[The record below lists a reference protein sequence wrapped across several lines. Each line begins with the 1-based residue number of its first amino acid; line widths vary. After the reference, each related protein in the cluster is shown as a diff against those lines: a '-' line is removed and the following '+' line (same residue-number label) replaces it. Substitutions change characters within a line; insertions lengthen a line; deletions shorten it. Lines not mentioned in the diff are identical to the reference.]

1 MRFEVDN
8 KKMDT
13 HMKSKAKPEEKK
25 VENKEGNHN
34 ISIKKKSNQN
44 EIKLLIKGLGDE
56 NGLVRRNHA
65 QALAQ
70 VGSAALPE
78 LINALLNSE
87 NVIQRRA
94 AAKTLKLVEDPTAL
108 PHLIKALTND
118 SDSVV
123 QFSAAGA
130 IAIFGEAAVNHLI
143 IVLESQE
150 HTEIQYGLAAW
161 CLEFIGAKAPNA
173 IKKAAK
179 SKNTNVK
186 SAAISALEEHIRQSQ
201 DQEAIK
207 LVETAISD
215 NAENVQIEAIK
226 LVGKLYRIET
236 LIPTLISKLENKSPD
251 IRKASILTMM
261 QLNINEAI
269 NPLKELLK
277 LEQDKNVRSI
287 IKLAIKKIDD

>member
-1 MRFEVDN
+1 MDN
-8 KKMDT
+8 YS
-13 HMKSKAKPEEKK
+13 KSKLTTEEQKSNTQGG
-25 VENKEGNHN
+25 EQN
-34 ISIKKKSNQN
+34 IKSKKKSIQDD
-44 EIKLLIKGLGDE
+44 IKLLIKGLNDE
-56 NGLVRRNHA
+56 NGLVRRSHA
-65 QALAQ
+65 EALAQ
-70 VGSAALPE
+70 VGTAALPE
-78 LINALLNSE
+78 LINALLNSK

-94 AAKTLKLVEDPTAL
+94 AAKTLKLVGDPAAL

-143 IVLESQE
+143 IILENQE
-150 HTEIQYGLAAW
+150 YTEMQYGLAAW

-201 DQEAIK
+201 DQEAIQ
-207 LVETAISD
+207 LVESAIND
-215 NAENVQIEAIK
+215 TAENVQIEAIK
-226 LVGKLYRIET
+226 LVGKLYRIESF
-236 LIPTLISKLENKSPD
+236 IPTLISKLKNNSVD
-251 IRKASILTMM
+251 IRKTSVLSLM

-269 NPLKELLK
+269 SPLKGLLK
-277 LEQDKNVRSI
+277 VEQDKNVRTI
-287 IKLAIKKIDD
+287 IKLAIKKIDN